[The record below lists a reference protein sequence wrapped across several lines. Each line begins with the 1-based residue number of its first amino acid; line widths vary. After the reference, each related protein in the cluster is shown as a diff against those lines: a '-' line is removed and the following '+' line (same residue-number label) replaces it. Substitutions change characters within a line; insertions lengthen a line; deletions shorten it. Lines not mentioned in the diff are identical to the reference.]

1 MEQGAQTEDDLTQE
15 INYKA
20 VKGVEWQRKKEQGR
34 RNKGKKRML
43 LSPLDWSPC
52 PSTPAVR
59 LPKAVLAPQSG
70 NIRACTTDHA
80 A

>member
-15 INYKA
+15 IKYKA

-43 LSPLDWSPC
+43 L
-52 PSTPAVR
+52 
-59 LPKAVLAPQSG
+59 
-70 NIRACTTDHA
+70 
-80 A
+80 